1 MAKYSIF
8 LDKETEA
15 LILHLRMENEKMSRF
30 IQRMIKEVG
39 KIHGLEVET
48 IIQVT
53 KK

>member
-15 LILHLRMENEKMSRF
+15 LILHLRMPDEKMSTF
-30 IQRMIKEVG
+30 IQRMIKEAG
-39 KIHGLEVET
+39 KAHGLEVET

-53 KK
+53 QK